1 MAPSA
6 EPLPSPVN
14 GDGLIF
20 SWPVSLPSP
29 SSEYFISTI
38 PSLPFEAN
46 ICFVP
51 GRLVRL
57 EWVLE
62 GVSEIGMGYALD
74 SIDSVNGRGMITIRL
89 ARTGFT
95 VGVSVLIPLERYWGP
110 YANVP
115 TAGEMNRT

>member
-1 MAPSA
+1 MASSA
-6 EPLPSPVN
+6 EQLPPPVN
-14 GDGLIF
+14 DNSSIF

-29 SSEYFISTI
+29 SSEYFISTV
-38 PSLPFEAN
+38 PSLPLEAN
-46 ICFVP
+46 VCFVP

-62 GVSEIGMGYALD
+62 GVSEIAMGYALD
-74 SIDSVNGRGMITIRL
+74 SVHSANGRGMVTIRL
-89 ARTGFT
+89 ARTSFT

-115 TAGEMNRT
+115 SAGEMNRT